1 MAKPRNEFPELSKD
15 IKRVH
20 INSVNKLLPFIGEE
34 VVRKLQQAGPSWTG
48 RYSNSWQIE
57 VAGVK
62 STGTRNP
69 GEPKPVK
76 SPKIK
81 LADARKNRVSKNEIK
96 LEIRNLARSRGY
108 AQDEREGR
116 FRRGKAGTKKI
127 GVEPRTQ
134 LGKRQEKFDQTTTG
148 RVIGFRGD
156 IGGGKPGIISSR
168 TAKLDWFKTFQKAGE
183 LERIIKI
190 EVDKN
195 NRRNKGKKLK

>member
-1 MAKPRNEFPELSKD
+1 MVSR
-15 IKRVH
+15 
-20 INSVNKLLPFIGEE
+20 
-34 VVRKLQQAGPSWTG
+34 LQQAGPSWTG

-108 AQDEREGR
+108 AQDEKEGR

-127 GVEPRTQ
+127 GVEPRTK
-134 LGKRQEKFDQTTTG
+134 LGKRPGKFTETTTG

-156 IGGGKPGIISSR
+156 IGGGKPGVISSR
-168 TAKLDWFKTFQKAGE
+168 TAPLDWFDTFKDGGE
-183 LERIIKI
+183 LKRIIKI

-195 NRRNKGKKLK
+195 NKRNKGKKLK

>member
-69 GEPKPVK
+69 GEPTHVK

-96 LEIRNLARSRGY
+96 LEIRNLARIRGY

>member
-1 MAKPRNEFPELSKD
+1 MAKPNNEIPELSKD

-20 INSVNKLLPFIGEE
+20 INAVNKLLPLLGEE
-34 VVRKLQQAGPSWTG
+34 VVSRLQPAGPSWTG

-81 LADARKNRVSKNEIK
+81 LADARSNRVSKNEIK

-108 AQDEREGR
+108 AQDEKEGR

-127 GVEPRTQ
+127 GVEPRTK
-134 LGKRQEKFDQTTTG
+134 LGKRPGKFTETTTG

-156 IGGGKPGIISSR
+156 IGGGKPGVISSR
-168 TAKLDWFKTFQKAGE
+168 TAPLDWFDTFKDGGE
-183 LERIIKI
+183 LKRIIKI

-195 NRRNKGKKLK
+195 NRRNRGKKLK

>member
-1 MAKPRNEFPELSKD
+1 MAKGQFDKFQKKIDRYTT
-15 IKRVH
+15 
-20 INSVNKLLPFIGEE
+20 SVLNGQLTGAEE
-34 VVRKLQQAGPSWTG
+34 VVKLLQFRGPSWTG

-81 LADARKNRVSKNEIK
+81 LADARSNRVSKNEIK

-108 AQDEREGR
+108 AQDEKEGR

-127 GVEPRTQ
+127 GVEPRTK
-134 LGKRQEKFDQTTTG
+134 LGKRPGKFTETTTG

-156 IGGGKPGIISSR
+156 IGGGKPGVISSR
-168 TAKLDWFKTFQKAGE
+168 TAPLDWFDTFKDGGE
-183 LERIIKI
+183 LKRIIKI

-195 NRRNKGKKLK
+195 NKRNKGKKLK

>member
-1 MAKPRNEFPELSKD
+1 MAKPNNEIPELSKD

-108 AQDEREGR
+108 AKDEKEGR

-127 GVEPRTQ
+127 GVEPRTK
-134 LGKRQEKFDQTTTG
+134 LGKRPGKFTETTTG

-156 IGGGKPGIISSR
+156 IGGGKPGVISSR
-168 TAKLDWFKTFQKAGE
+168 TAPLDWFDTFKDGGE
-183 LERIIKI
+183 LKRIIKI

-195 NRRNKGKKLK
+195 NKRNKGKKLK

>member
-20 INSVNKLLPFIGEE
+20 INAVNKLLPLIGEQ
-34 VVRKLQQAGPSWTG
+34 VVSRLQQAGPSWTG

-81 LADARKNRVSKNEIK
+81 LADARANRVSRNEIK

-108 AQDEREGR
+108 AQDEKEGR

-127 GVEPRTQ
+127 GVEPRTK
-134 LGKRQEKFDQTTTG
+134 LGKRPGKFTETTTG

-156 IGGGKPGIISSR
+156 IGGGKPGVISSR
-168 TAKLDWFKTFQKAGE
+168 TAPLDWFDTFKDGGE
-183 LERIIKI
+183 LKRIIKI

-195 NRRNKGKKLK
+195 NRRNRGKKLK

>member
-1 MAKPRNEFPELSKD
+1 MAKPNNEIPELSKD

-20 INSVNKLLPFIGEE
+20 INAVNKLLPLLGEE
-34 VVRKLQQAGPSWTG
+34 VVRRLQQAGPSWTG

-127 GVEPRTQ
+127 GVEPKTK
-134 LGKRQEKFDQTTTG
+134 LGKRPGKFTETTTG

-156 IGGGKPGIISSR
+156 IGGGKPGVISSR
-168 TAKLDWFKTFQKAGE
+168 TAPLDWFDTFKDGGE
-183 LERIIKI
+183 LKRII
-190 EVDKN
+190 
-195 NRRNKGKKLK
+195 

>member
-1 MAKPRNEFPELSKD
+1 MAKPNNEIPELSKD

-20 INSVNKLLPFIGEE
+20 INAVNKLLPLLGEE
-34 VVRKLQQAGPSWTG
+34 VVSRLQQAGPSWTG

-81 LADARKNRVSKNEIK
+81 LADARANRVSRNEIK

-108 AQDEREGR
+108 AQDEKQGR

-127 GVEPRTQ
+127 GVEPKTK
-134 LGKRQEKFDQTTTG
+134 LGKRPGKFTETTTG

-156 IGGGKPGIISSR
+156 IGGGKPGVISSR
-168 TAKLDWFKTFQKAGE
+168 TAPLDWFDTFKDGGE
-183 LERIIKI
+183 LKRIIKI

-195 NRRNKGKKLK
+195 NRRNRGKKLK

>member
-1 MAKPRNEFPELSKD
+1 MKAPKLDVKSIRSGRSSKD
-15 IKRVH
+15 TVELRI
-20 INSVNKLLPFIGEE
+20 
-34 VVRKLQQAGPSWTG
+34 T
-48 RYSNSWQIE
+48 
-57 VAGVK
+57 
-62 STGTRNP
+62 
-69 GEPKPVK
+69 
-76 SPKIK
+76 
-81 LADARKNRVSKNEIK
+81 
-96 LEIRNLARSRGY
+96 NLARSRGY

-134 LGKRQEKFDQTTTG
+134 LGKRQEKFDQTTTV

-168 TAKLDWFKTFQKAGE
+168 TAKLAWFKTFQKAGE

>member
-1 MAKPRNEFPELSKD
+1 MAKPNNEIPELSKD

-20 INSVNKLLPFIGEE
+20 INAVNKLLPLLGEE
-34 VVRKLQQAGPSWTG
+34 VVSRLQQAGPSWTG

-81 LADARKNRVSKNEIK
+81 LADARANRVSRNAIK

-108 AQDEREGR
+108 AQDEKEGR

-127 GVEPRTQ
+127 GVEPKTK
-134 LGKRQEKFDQTTTG
+134 LGKRPGKFTETTTG

-156 IGGGKPGIISSR
+156 IGGGKPGVISSR
-168 TAKLDWFKTFQKAGE
+168 TAPLDWFDTFKDGGE
-183 LERIIKI
+183 LKRIIKI

-195 NRRNKGKKLK
+195 NRRNRGKKLK

>member
-156 IGGGKPGIISSR
+156 IGGGKPGVISSR
-168 TAKLDWFKTFQKAGE
+168 TAPLDWFDTFKDGGE
-183 LERIIKI
+183 LKRIIKI

-195 NRRNKGKKLK
+195 NKRNKGKKLK

>member
-1 MAKPRNEFPELSKD
+1 MAKPNNEIPELSKD

-20 INSVNKLLPFIGEE
+20 INAVNKLLPLLGEE
-34 VVRKLQQAGPSWTG
+34 VVSRLQQAGPSWTG

-81 LADARKNRVSKNEIK
+81 LADARANRVSRNAIK

-108 AQDEREGR
+108 AQDEKEGR

-127 GVEPRTQ
+127 GVEPKTK
-134 LGKRQEKFDQTTTG
+134 LGKRPGKFTETTTG

-156 IGGGKPGIISSR
+156 IGGGKPGVISSR
-168 TAKLDWFKTFQKAGE
+168 TAPLDWFDTFKDGGE
-183 LERIIKI
+183 LKRIIKI

-195 NRRNKGKKLK
+195 NKRNKGKKLK